1 MKYSTRALISVL
13 WLCIYNLLANYA
25 PVPQKPFTL
34 HYAAICIIY
43 APMLMALLVWIERPK
58 VFYKR
63 LKG

>member
-13 WLCIYNLLANYA
+13 WLCIYNLLATYA
-25 PVPQKPFTL
+25 PVPKQPLTL

-43 APMLMALLVWIERPK
+43 APMLMALLVWIEQPK
-58 VFYKR
+58 AIYKR